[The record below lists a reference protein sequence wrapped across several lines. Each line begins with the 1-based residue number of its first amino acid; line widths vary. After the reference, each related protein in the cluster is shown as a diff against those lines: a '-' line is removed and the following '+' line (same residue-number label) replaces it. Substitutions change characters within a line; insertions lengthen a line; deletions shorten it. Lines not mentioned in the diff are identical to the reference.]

1 MTKGENSH
9 GDDPIC
15 FRIKA
20 YNDAVESNYS
30 KATCMV
36 IKMKQQNILMKR
48 RDFLKGFAGL
58 AGLTAISLLF
68 EQRLFAQ
75 SKLAEVS
82 AEIIPLRESATRSGL
97 IYGAASG
104 WEELHDAPFA
114 ASFVQECG
122 ILVPVSELKWAA
134 VRPGPDTFNFSGPD
148 WLMQFAISNNML
160 FRGHTLVWHE
170 ALPAWFQSTVNSSNA
185 EATLR
190 KHISTVVGHYA
201 GKMHSWDVVNE
212 VILPW
217 DNQPNGLRNSP
228 WLNLLG
234 SGYIDLAFREAAKA
248 DPKALLVLNQ
258 DRIENDT
265 AAGDQCR
272 AATLALLQRLKS
284 SGTPVHA
291 LGIESHLGLDQGTFN
306 AQKFKTFLRDVASL
320 GLKIM
325 ITELDVTDEKLPAD
339 ISTRDSIVA
348 GKYEEFLSVLLEE
361 PSVIAVLTWGLSDKY
376 TWLADQRPRADEAP
390 VRPLPLDMNF
400 RRKLSGDALAQAFA
414 RRAINAPAPPN
425 NLRVL

>member
-1 MTKGENSH
+1 
-9 GDDPIC
+9 
-15 FRIKA
+15 
-20 YNDAVESNYS
+20 
-30 KATCMV
+30 MV
-36 IKMKQQNILMKR
+36 IKMKQQNMLMKR
-48 RDFLKGFAGL
+48 RYFLKGFAGL
-58 AGLTAISLLF
+58 SGLTAISLLF

-82 AEIIPLRESATRSGL
+82 AEDISLRDRAARRGL

-104 WEELHDAPFA
+104 WEALHDVLFA
-114 ASFVQECG
+114 ASFAQECA
-122 ILVPVSELKWAA
+122 ILVPESELKWLA
-134 VRPGPDTFNFSGPD
+134 VRPDPDTFNFSGPD
-148 WLMQFAISNNML
+148 WLMQFALSNNML
-160 FRGHTLVWHE
+160 FRGHTLVWHD
-170 ALPAWFQSTVNSSNA
+170 ALPTWFQATVNCSNA

-212 VILPW
+212 AILPS
-217 DNQPNGLRNSP
+217 DNLPNGLRNSP
-228 WLNLLG
+228 WLKLLG
-234 SGYIDLAFREAAKA
+234 PGYIDLAFREAAKA

-258 DRIENDT
+258 DRIEYDS

-291 LGIESHLGLDQGTFN
+291 LGIESHLGLNAGTFN
-306 AQKFKTFLRDVASL
+306 AQKFKIFLRDVASL

-348 GKYEEFLSVLLEE
+348 GKYEEFLSVVLEE

-376 TWLADQRPRADEAP
+376 TWLADNRPRGDKAP

-400 RRKLSGDALAQAFA
+400 NRKLSWNALAQAFS
-414 RRAINAPAPPN
+414 
-425 NLRVL
+425 